1 MDNLKLA
8 QDIACYTLKNIDRI
22 CRKNN
27 IEYFICA
34 GTLLGAYRH
43 GGFIPWD
50 DDIDIA
56 MTRENYNKFLSIA
69 QEELGDEFFV
79 QTTETDPGYDI
90 FHVELKVRYNNSRIN
105 DGKKHNYHQGV
116 FVDVFAMDYVPNNK
130 LLRMLQRN
138 LSLVI
143 AGADAAVNSNFKN
156 ISFKNKVLYP
166 ILLFFS
172 KKVSFKNRRK
182 LISVLRKLTG
192 KNKELISYGLDT
204 IWKTT
209 FKSKDIYPVRE
220 IEFDTMK
227 VKAPNNVHNIL
238 IAEYGE
244 NYMQLPREE
253 ERVPQHFIG
262 VELLDKRKLI

>member
-8 QDIACYTLKNIDRI
+8 QNIACYTLKNIDRV

-56 MTRENYNKFLSIA
+56 MTRENYNKFLNIA

-90 FHVELKVRYNNSRIN
+90 FHVELKVRYN
-105 DGKKHNYHQGV
+105 
-116 FVDVFAMDYVPNNK
+116 
-130 LLRMLQRN
+130 
-138 LSLVI
+138 
-143 AGADAAVNSNFKN
+143 FKN

-166 ILLFFS
+166 ILWLFS

-182 LISVLRKLTG
+182 LISILRKLTG
-192 KNKELISYGLDT
+192 KDKELMSYGLDT

-209 FKSKDIYPVRE
+209 FKITDIYPIRE

-238 IAEYGE
+238 VSEYGE
-244 NYMQLPREE
+244 NYMQLPKEE
-253 ERVPQHFIG
+253 ERVPEHFIG
-262 VELLDKRKLI
+262 VEVLDKRKIT